1 METVVTYNVPH
12 LIYWDWR
19 VAADLFFGGIG
30 VGAFLFAVLVDWRY
44 KGKYQRICHTA
55 ALSAPI
61 FVVLGLLFMLSEMG
75 QPMRL
80 FLTFTVFQP
89 KSPLWWGGIF
99 QMLFIIGTVYYAY
112 EWSKPLDGSKRQ
124 TIGVVLLP
132 IALIVGAY
140 HGFLLSLIRARPLWN
155 TGPTMV
161 AAVLAFITTGIAAVM
176 FIHLIRMMVA
186 GRLGQTEWVQEFL
199 TDMAEVRNL
208 LGIALILQVFTLF
221 VWWLSMQFGLAPAQ
235 EALRVADAA
244 HGPLFWYGGIGLGL
258 LIPLALG
265 AYTVAYGG
273 RTGVRFEVNMIWL
286 TSGLILV
293 GGFIFRLA
301 VVLSGQ
307 LA

>member
-1 METVVTYNVPH
+1 METIVTFNVPH
-12 LIYWDWR
+12 LVYWDWR

-44 KGKYQRICHTA
+44 KGKYRRVCHTA

-61 FVVLGLLFMLSEMG
+61 FVVVGLLFMLTEMG

-80 FLTFTVFQP
+80 FFTFTVFQP

-99 QMLFIIGTVYYAY
+99 QTLLIVGMVVYAY
-112 EWSKPLDGSKRQ
+112 QWSKPLAGSRRQ
-124 TIGVVLLP
+124 TIGFVLLP

-155 TGPTMV
+155 TGPTLV
-161 AAVLAFITTGIAAVM
+161 AAVLGFITTGIAAVM

-186 GRLGQTEWVQEFL
+186 GRLSQTEWVQEFL
-199 TDMAEVRNL
+199 SDMAEVRNI
-208 LGIALILQVFTLF
+208 LGLALILQVVTFF
-221 VWWLSMQFGLAPAQ
+221 VWWISLQSGLAPAQ
-235 EALRVADAA
+235 TALNAA
-244 HGPLFWYGGIGLGL
+244 NAAYGPLFWYGGIGLGL
-258 LIPLALG
+258 VIPLALG
-265 AYTVAYGG
+265 AYTVVYGG
-273 RTGVRFEVNMIWL
+273 RAGVRLEVNMIWL

-301 VVLSGQ
+301 VVLGGQ
-307 LA
+307 MA